1 MKGHMLMKIAC
12 LVRSDADAPLTV
24 LAEFLKKPIAAM
36 KYGKTVI
43 YEGETYYIPYACLT
57 YQIQETGEQYVFLDS
72 RLSEDVSVFRQTDA
86 SPIREQEQEAGACR
100 MLDGRKEDEIIRQE
114 IQKKI
119 LMNRKMRKLF
129 KKFHFEETQLRT
141 VYLPEQ
147 TFYVKGKEN
156 YLFLVD
162 NLLGKVDY
170 KHLKDVEM
178 LFADNYLKK
187 LKS

>member
-1 MKGHMLMKIAC
+1 
-12 LVRSDADAPLTV
+12 
-24 LAEFLKKPIAAM
+24 
-36 KYGKTVI
+36 
-43 YEGETYYIPYACLT
+43 
-57 YQIQETGEQYVFLDS
+57 
-72 RLSEDVSVFRQTDA
+72 
-86 SPIREQEQEAGACR
+86 
-100 MLDGRKEDEIIRQE
+100 
-114 IQKKI
+114 
-119 LMNRKMRKLF
+119 MNRKMRKLF

-178 LFADNYLKK
+178 RLADNYLKK